1 MTPKYGKSLEEST
14 TSKPVLAVKS
24 KAGQRELL
32 HHPYV
37 VLRIAGLPFSMAQR
51 LVTGEARRLLNCL
64 QEAKNSA
71 AQWTQKACD
80 VLQEGVSL
88 KGIDQ
93 DQRHIFL
100 KARRNLYNGRLS
112 GLAKQPQLLSVL
124 GDSGAS
130 AIHRADAALEEVLK
144 LQVDFASTFA
154 VENAEARSR
163 LRALCMENEDFLKG
177 VAFSSPSLIAD
188 LIRSVTEPDKDVGKR
203 ARNLDMA
210 LFNYF
215 IRATIKVSP
224 LTYFTPVLSG
234 RWSDEYDARFTL
246 DERKVVSSVE
256 VSRRALSHIVAALS
270 RNLKFWGESH
280 PLAINPTVEIDGSH
294 LQFRGIWGEGPTN
307 GRTWGLHQPLARLPV
322 NERILG
328 LVNFYQ
334 ISGQGAAFNLR
345 ELYAALGQQAS
356 FALPPAEFV
365 AFAAKAVYA
374 GLLVPVIDLCDQED
388 WMAYLCSQ
396 LGKRAPEA
404 ATSLNALRDELARY
418 SEADYDSRLEQS
430 IKVDSVFEEL
440 CAKVG
445 TAPFPDNKTPL
456 FYEDCYLDGEAPTVP
471 VDTLGDALSDLQRL
485 SELFPLLDFN
495 HITQS
500 GTAGL
505 FRQRSGGR
513 KVMNASECAQS
524 IADEAQAIAVRMAPL
539 PLAQQEIEIA
549 QYSENASMLVRGKRL
564 FFAAI
569 FDLMASGEDV
579 VLDDAFIDTFTEMI
593 PEQVLRRP
601 TSYTVIGQTNNRFP
615 GEHFILNRLYSGHS
629 MLMSRFL
636 RGQDEAGIAQVSQY
650 LNRLAD
656 GARMVEI
663 PGVFGFNANLHPRF
677 TDAELGM
684 PGRLPNYRDTSKI
697 PLSELRMRYDAELD
711 RVMFL
716 SPEDEELSVHYFGF
730 LNLMALTNI
739 YQLLGRM
746 NLQGLIL
753 DLWQDLYFLG
763 KIAPGSITLLPRVTY
778 HNTVLSRR
786 SLFIPVEKLPSLD
799 LSDADFFR
807 GLHDLLYGLGET
819 RDHYTRLIAT
829 RDDLFADDID
839 GRGNIAVSTDFKPA
853 YLSFEVPLTVS
864 SLKRRLQRRKRGI
877 LLQEALPE
885 MGKGGVEWNGSTH
898 ACEYQFE
905 VSRTRNR

>member
-1 MTPKYGKSLEEST
+1 MTPEYGKSLEEDT
-14 TSKPVLAVKS
+14 TSGSVLAVKS
-24 KAGQRELL
+24 QSGRRELL

-37 VLRIAGLPFSMAQR
+37 VLRVAGLPFSMAQR
-51 LVTGEARRLLNCL
+51 LVTGEAQRLLNCL
-64 QEAKNSA
+64 QEAKNNA
-71 AQWTQKACD
+71 AQWAQQACD
-80 VLQEGVSL
+80 VLQEAVSL
-88 KGIDQ
+88 KSIDQ
-93 DQRHIFL
+93 DQRHAFL
-100 KARRNLYNGRLS
+100 KARRNLYNSRLS
-112 GLAKQPQLLSVL
+112 GLAKQPHLLTVL
-124 GDSGAS
+124 GDTGAS
-130 AIHRADAALEEVLK
+130 AIHKADAALEEILK
-144 LQVDFASTFA
+144 LQVDFASTFTA
-154 VENAEARSR
+154 ENTEARSR

-234 RWSDEYDARFTL
+234 KWSDEYDARFTL
-246 DERKVVSSVE
+246 NERKVVSSVE

-270 RNLKFWGESH
+270 RSLKFWGESH
-280 PLAINPTVEIDGSH
+280 PLVINPTVEIDGSH
-294 LQFRGIWGEGPTN
+294 LQFRAVWGEGPSN
-307 GRTWGLHQPLARLPV
+307 GRTWGVHRPLARLPV

-334 ISGQGAAFNLR
+334 TSGQGTAFNLR
-345 ELYAALGQQAS
+345 ELYAALGQQAG

-365 AFAAKAVYA
+365 AFVAKAVYA

-388 WMAYLCSQ
+388 WMAYLCAQ

-404 ATSLNALRDELARY
+404 ATSLNTLRDELSRY
-418 SEADYDSRLEQS
+418 SEARYDSRLEQS
-430 IKVDSVFEEL
+430 IKVNSAFEEL
-440 CAKVG
+440 CAKAG
-445 TAPFPDNKTPL
+445 TAPFPDNETPL
-456 FYEDCYLDGEAPTVP
+456 FYEDCYFNGEAPRVP
-471 VDTLGDALSDLQRL
+471 VDSLGDALSDLQRI

-500 GTAGL
+500 GMAAL

-513 KVMNASECAQS
+513 IMNASECAQS
-524 IADEAQAIAVRMAPL
+524 IADEAQALAVRMAPL
-539 PLAQQEIEIA
+539 PSAQQEIELA
-549 QYSENASMLVRGKRL
+549 KYSENASMLVRGKRL

-569 FDLMASGEDV
+569 FDRMAGGEDV
-579 VLDDAFIDTFTEMI
+579 VLDDAFIDSFTEMI

-601 TSYTVIGQTNNRFP
+601 TSYTVIGQTNNPVP

-650 LNRLAD
+650 LSRLAG

-677 TDAELGM
+677 TDTELGM

-697 PLSELRMRYDAELD
+697 PLSELRMRYDDELD
-711 RVMFL
+711 RLMFL
-716 SPEDEELSVHYFGF
+716 SPEGEELSVHYFGF

-739 YQLLGRM
+739 YQLLGRV

-753 DLWQDLYFLG
+753 DLWQDLYFAGL
-763 KIAPGSITLLPRVTY
+763 IAPGSVTLLPRVTY

-807 GLHDLLYGLGET
+807 SLHGLLYGLGET
-819 RDHYTRLIAT
+819 RNHYTRLIAT
-829 RDDLFADDID
+829 RDDLFSEDME
-839 GRGNIAVSTDFKPA
+839 GRGNLAVSTDFKPA
-853 YLSFEVPLTVS
+853 YLSFELPFTVT
-864 SLKRRLQRRKRGI
+864 SLKRRLQRRKRSI

-885 MGKGGVEWNGSTH
+885 MGKGGVEWNGSAH